1 MDNDSSEISKL
12 TERIAKDP
20 KSKLFVPLAEEYK
33 KAGDIEMSIHV
44 LTEGIKRNPG
54 YITAKSFLGVLLF
67 EKGDLQAAKKEF
79 EDVVKAI
86 PDNLMAQRKLGDVYA
101 LEGDRDKAILHY
113 KTVQSLNPKDEEVRS
128 LITEIEA
135 GRSVKERILA
145 QTSAHK
151 TDKPEAEQ
159 KAIPTTGKAGVPP
172 KQTPLTQKAAP
183 QVEEA
188 EEVLIVEPLED
199 EAAAPAFG
207 ELDFLAERPVE
218 PSPVHETGA
227 EGLLAEAPAVA
238 EPGLPGPEV
247 AEISAQERPGAPDRS
262 ADDLTTN
269 TLAELYISQGFYE
282 KAIDIY
288 ERMLAE
294 NPGNKT
300 LIDKLAQVRAM
311 AGQQAPLTP
320 SEAAVADAAGPASTP
335 HIEDDIA
342 AWIPPSPEPE
352 PVPAEPVGLEP
363 RPPVEPEGFGGFD
376 PSFEPRPYEPA
387 RQEAAPQ
394 VHEDTGHIDRAK
406 KETIERLEQW
416 LKNIMKEKQK

>member
-1 MDNDSSEISKL
+1 MDNDSSEIAKL

-54 YITAKSFLGVLLF
+54 YITAKSFLGALLL

-79 EDVVKAI
+79 EEVVKAI

-101 LEGDRDKAILHY
+101 LEGNREKAVLHY
-113 KTVQSLNPKDEEVRS
+113 KTVQALNPKDEEVRY

-145 QTSAHK
+145 QTSAAK
-151 TDKPEAEQ
+151 TDKPEAAQ
-159 KAIPTTGKAGVPP
+159 KAVPTTGKAGVPP

-188 EEVLIVEPLED
+188 EEVLIVEPLE
-199 EAAAPAFG
+199 EEGPAFG

-227 EGLLAEAPAVA
+227 EGLFAEAPAAA
-238 EPGLPGPEV
+238 EPGLPVPEV
-247 AEISAQERPGAPDRS
+247 AEICTQERPGAPDRS

-294 NPGNKT
+294 NPGNKIV
-300 LIDKLAQVRAM
+300 IDKLAHVRAM
-311 AGQQAPLTP
+311 AGQQAPSTP
-320 SEAAVADAAGPASTP
+320 SEAAVADAAGPAPTP

-342 AWIPPSPEPE
+342 AWTPPSPEPDPFGAG
-352 PVPAEPVGLEP
+352 PVDLEP
-363 RPPVEPEGFGGFD
+363 KPAVEPEGFGGFE
-376 PSFEPRPYEPA
+376 PGFEPRPYEPA
-387 RQEAAPQ
+387 RQEAAPE
-394 VHEDTGHIDRAK
+394 VHEETGHIDRAK